1 MSANESLM
9 WTRGST
15 KLTWRSTEIVTPGA
29 LLWAAELPKNNGFAI
44 VTLFDEC
51 TPQDLSNAFIYVPS
65 LGFSPLKIQ
74 ENEKPVRFL
83 GCYSEGEKIVFNAAN
98 ETEYLL
104 NSDTLEVQ
112 LTRYYR

>member
-1 MSANESLM
+1 MSTNESLM
-9 WTRGST
+9 WSRGST
-15 KLTWRSTEIVTPGA
+15 KLTWHNKEIMTPGA
-29 LLWAAELPKNNGFAI
+29 LLWAAELPKKNGFAI

-51 TPQDLSNAFIYVPS
+51 TPQDLANAFIYMPN

-74 ENEKPVRFL
+74 ENERLVRFL
-83 GCYSEGEKIVFNAAN
+83 GCYSEGDKIVFNAAN

-104 NSDTLEVQ
+104 NSDTREVQ